1 MYLTMKKLLIVII
14 IALFASEVLAQN
26 LSLKIL
32 AIGDSNGEFDFGWV
46 AQLQRIRSGDKIVN
60 TAISGNTIGFDNLGR
75 TELNTLR
82 NVDSFMER
90 GGSEL
95 NGMDA
100 VVIMLGTN
108 DCKAI
113 FTDSL
118 QKVPKNMERLISK
131 IKAHS
136 VYREFHPEIFIVSPP
151 PFGPAEMLTAKYEG
165 GAKRIEYL
173 QGKFKKIAKKE
184 NCIFVDAYSGIK
196 KDFKNI
202 TSDGIHLTP
211 EGQHQLAE
219 IISAALD
226 KKMTN

>member
-1 MYLTMKKLLIVII
+1 MKKLLIVFT
-14 IALFASEVLAQN
+14 IALFAPGVFAQN
-26 LSLKIL
+26 SSLKIL

-46 AQLQRIRSGDKIVN
+46 VQLQRIRPGDKIVN

-75 TELNTLR
+75 KELNTLR

-108 DCKAI
+108 DCKAV
-113 FTDSL
+113 FSDSL
-118 QKVPKNMERLISK
+118 QLVPKNMEKLILK
-131 IKAHS
+131 IKTHP
-136 VYREFHPEIFIVSPP
+136 VYTKFRPEVFIVSPP

-173 QGKFKKIAKKE
+173 QGKFKKITQKE
-184 NCIFVDAYSGIK
+184 NCIFIDTYSEIREN
-196 KDFKNI
+196 FKNI

-211 EGQHQLAE
+211 EGQKQMAE
-219 IISAALD
+219 IISAEID
-226 KKMTN
+226 KNIAN